1 MEVYELHISKIGC
14 NAFPRNILK
23 ILWISF
29 DKNSTDVLYL
39 KDFCVALQRKL
50 GRNILYFDQ

>member
-1 MEVYELHISKIGC
+1 MEVYELHISIIGC

-23 ILWISF
+23 ILWISSY
-29 DKNSTDVLYL
+29 KNTTDVLYL
-39 KDFCVALQRKL
+39 KYFYVALQRKL